1 MSQHD
6 IYDVIIVGAAAAGL
20 TAAIYAARQGLNTLV
35 IGKDLGG
42 QALLTNDIQNYPGF
56 DSIDGFTLTSKFEE
70 QAKKLNAKIIYDEV
84 NSIVDTSNL
93 FTVTTSSK
101 DYVSKTVILAF
112 GKTPRDLNVPG
123 EDKFKGRGLSYCA
136 TCDGPLYRGK
146 TIAVVGSTEHAV
158 DAAIMLSDL
167 AEKVYMIVMKDKPIG
182 NKELLTNL
190 ENRVNVEFILYST
203 VKEVS
208 GDQTV
213 ESIKVMNSK
222 TGYEN
227 EYKVDGIFVEQ
238 GYVPKTDF
246 VKDLVNLTSKK
257 EVIIDKECN
266 TSRKGVFAAGDVTD
280 LPFKQLVIS
289 AGQGSIAALSAY
301 NYLQKMRG
309 KSIIH
314 GDWKSKKI
322 QTLS

>member
-1 MSQHD
+1 MPNNE
-6 IYDVIIVGAAAAGL
+6 IFDVIIIGAAAAGL
-20 TAAIYAARQGLNTLV
+20 TAAIYSGRQGMNTLV

-42 QALLTNDIQNYPGF
+42 QALLASDIQNYPGF
-56 DSIDGFTLTSKFEE
+56 DNIDGFTLTSKFEE
-70 QAKKLNAKIIYDEV
+70 QAKKFDVSIIYDEV
-84 NSIVDTSNL
+84 NSIVDKNNL
-93 FTVTTSSK
+93 FTIATNSK
-101 DYVSKTVILAF
+101 KFISKTVILAF

-123 EDKFKGRGLSYCA
+123 ENKFKGRGLSYCA

-146 TIAVVGSTEHAV
+146 IVAIVGSTEHAV

-167 AEKVYMIVMKDKPIG
+167 AKKVYLVVMRDKPLG

-190 ENRVNVEFILYST
+190 ENRENVEFILNSS

-208 GDQTV
+208 GDLTV
-213 ESIKVMNSK
+213 ESINVINSK
-222 TGYEN
+222 TKSEN
-227 EYKVDGIFVEQ
+227 MYKVDGVFVEQ
-238 GYVPKTDF
+238 GYIPKTDF
-246 VKDLVNLTSKK
+246 VKDLVNLTDKK

-280 LPFKQLVIS
+280 MPFKQLIIS

-301 NYLQKMRG
+301 NYLQMMKG

-314 GDWKSKKI
+314 GDWKSKK
-322 QTLS
+322 LK